1 MSNGHCH
8 PSQGHRPWEILR
20 LHIAVAK
27 SPGVIPQ
34 AMMSIA
40 FSEQDI
46 TLRVYVLV

>member
-1 MSNGHCH
+1 MANGHNH
-8 PSQGHRPWEILR
+8 HSQGHRPWEILR

-40 FSEQDI
+40 FGE
-46 TLRVYVLV
+46 